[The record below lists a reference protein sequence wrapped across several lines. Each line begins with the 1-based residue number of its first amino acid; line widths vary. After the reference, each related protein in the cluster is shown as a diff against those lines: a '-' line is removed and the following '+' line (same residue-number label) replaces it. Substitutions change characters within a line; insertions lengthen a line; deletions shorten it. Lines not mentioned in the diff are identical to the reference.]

1 MFYVSS
7 QKIYVLL
14 DFDITKYGFI
24 VCGRLF
30 FNFFLF
36 ISGMWYQDRPITPIP
51 IFAQSVNVW
60 NTSNSLWQLLASL
73 WTCCFSKASI
83 MLCSSLGTLVWL
95 SFFEQYIVGVD
106 SPNYILC
113 DHEKRTQESKSKP
126 LWVSFNS
133 GASALRE
140 CAWINV
146 IKRIRNKKSSR

>member
-1 MFYVSS
+1 M
-7 QKIYVLL
+7 VLL
-14 DFDITKYGFI
+14 CVGDCF
-24 VCGRLF
+24 L
-30 FNFFLF
+30 NFSLF

-113 DHEKRTQESKSKP
+113 DHEKRTQESKSNAQK
-126 LWVSFNS
+126 VSTSSPFFRS
-133 GASALRE
+133 ISALRE

>member
-1 MFYVSS
+1 M
-7 QKIYVLL
+7 VLL
-14 DFDITKYGFI
+14 CVGDCFLTFS
-24 VCGRLF
+24 
-30 FNFFLF
+30 FLF
-36 ISGMWYQDRPITPIP
+36 QVCDIKIGPLTPIP

-146 IKRIRNKKSSR
+146 IKRIRNKKSSRYDSTFSIPLKVPSL